1 MPNEETSPSLKS
13 PEAKGRES
21 LFSRT
26 GLLMF
31 GAILTLAATP
41 RSTIAQQKAD
51 TKPQEKKAEPSPRRR
66 KPRPSPSPHKLP
78 PTIRP
83 SSRLK

>member
-1 MPNEETSPSLKS
+1 MPNEETSPFLKS

-26 GLLMF
+26 ARGLLMI
-31 GAILTLAATP
+31 GAILNLAASP

-51 TKPQEKKAEPSPRRR
+51 TKPQEKQAEA
-66 KPRPSPSPHKLP
+66 SPSPHKLP
-78 PTIRP
+78 PTIRA
-83 SSRLK
+83 SSRLS